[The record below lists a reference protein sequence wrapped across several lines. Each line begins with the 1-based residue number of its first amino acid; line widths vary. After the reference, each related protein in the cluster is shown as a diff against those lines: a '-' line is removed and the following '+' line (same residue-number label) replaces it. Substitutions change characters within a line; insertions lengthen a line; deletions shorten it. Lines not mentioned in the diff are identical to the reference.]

1 MTGATSDATST
12 TNGATSTTSSAT
24 GATIGMTGAAV
35 GESPSRPNVR
45 FRQVGRPLTR
55 TDAPGKVAGRTP
67 YAGDYTMPNMLHM
80 RVVRADVASARLVR
94 LDVSKARALEGV
106 ACVLTAEDL
115 PDRTASTD
123 IPGQVGRK
131 RLDTGQQILVRK
143 RVRYFG
149 EPLALIAAE
158 TRDAADHA
166 LERVEVEL
174 EPVPGV
180 YDPMEAMQPGAPV
193 VTEPDN
199 VVAERRIRKGDVEAG
214 FAEADVIVENTFRTP
229 FQEHAFLEPEVGL
242 AWIDENDVV
251 NIRVSTQVIEHF
263 RPIADALGV
272 PHNKVRIRGALV
284 GGGFGGKEDLTVE
297 VYLAL
302 LAKRTGRPVRLEYS
316 REDSFVGH
324 GKRHPFVLTYRTG
337 VTRNGR
343 ITALDVR
350 MVADSGAYVFLSPY
364 VLLYALV
371 AAPGPYRIDNLNV
384 FARAVATNN
393 MFTSA
398 FRGFGALQACAAYE
412 QQMDEVAKAIGLDR
426 MELRRRNFL
435 KTGEPMSTGFVP
447 PSAIWTDRC
456 AERAWAALGERAPG
470 ERAGAERGLG
480 ERAPGERA
488 GAERGLGARAP
499 GERAGAERGFGERA
513 PGERAGAERGLGECA
528 PGERA
533 GAERGLGERA
543 PGERAGA
550 ERGLGECAPGER
562 GGLAGGASAEGASA
576 RGPIRIGRG
585 IACYQQSYGRL
596 TFLHDTS
603 EAWVGVEMDGTVIVR
618 SGVTDIGAG
627 QVSALGQVAAEA
639 LGVTLD
645 NVVVYNSDSAVTPLA
660 GTTTATRALYMTG
673 NAVKQAAEAVRARL
687 AERAAKELGVA
698 PDEVDMGFNEVFVT
712 DRPER
717 SMPLVDLVRICGS
730 EGIHRSELA
739 MFRAPFTDS
748 LDPETGQGQAHPDY
762 AYGAHAVEVAVDVE
776 TGEVEVLKSVAA
788 HDVGQCINPA
798 AVEGQI
804 QGGAQNGQ
812 GYALSEEMLYEE
824 GRLIT
829 PSFSEYL
836 MPTAMDMPKV
846 ECIILESR
854 SGVGPYGA
862 KGIGEPA
869 MTPVA
874 PAIANAVAD
883 AIGVRVFELPITPE
897 RIVKALQQRGGTG
910 RDDPPA

>member
-1 MTGATSDATST
+1 MMDLTDY
-12 TNGATSTTSSAT
+12 
-24 GATIGMTGAAV
+24 
-35 GESPSRPNVR
+35 PSRALPNVR
-45 FRQVGRPLTR
+45 YRQVGRALAR
-55 TDAPGKVAGRTP
+55 TDAPGKVTGRTP
-67 YAGDYTMPNMLHM
+67 YAGDYTMPGMLHM
-80 RVVRADVASARLVR
+80 KVVRADVASARLAR
-94 LDVSKARALEGV
+94 IDVSRARALAGV
-106 ACVLTAEDL
+106 ACVVTGADL
-115 PDRTASTD
+115 PHGTAATD

-131 RLDTGQQILVRK
+131 QLDTDQPVLVTE

-158 TRDAADHA
+158 TRDIAERAAE
-166 LERVEVEL
+166 LIEVEL
-174 EPVPGV
+174 DPVPGV
-180 YDPMEAMQPGAPV
+180 YDPLEAMKPGAPV
-193 VTEPDN
+193 VTAPDN
-199 VVAERRIRKGDVEAG
+199 IVAERRIRKGDVETG
-214 FAEADVIVENTFRTP
+214 FAEADVVVENTFRTP

-242 AWIDENDVV
+242 AWVDENDVV

-263 RPIADALGV
+263 RPIADAIGV

-302 LAKRTGRPVRLEYS
+302 LAKRTGRPVRLEYT

-324 GKRHPFVLTYRTG
+324 GKRHPFILTYRTG
-337 VTRNGR
+337 VTNDGR
-343 ITALDVR
+343 ITALDVT

-371 AAPGPYRIDNLNV
+371 AAPGPYRVDNLNV

-412 QQMDEVAKAIGLDR
+412 QQMDEVAKAVGLDR
-426 MELRRRNFL
+426 LELRRRNFL
-435 KTGEPMSTGFVP
+435 KTGEPISTGFVP
-447 PSAIWTDRC
+447 PSAIWTDQC
-456 AERAWAALGERAPG
+456 AERAWAALGTPTEPAPA
-470 ERAGAERGLG
+470 AG
-480 ERAPGERA
+480 
-488 GAERGLGARAP
+488 
-499 GERAGAERGFGERA
+499 
-513 PGERAGAERGLGECA
+513 
-528 PGERA
+528 
-533 GAERGLGERA
+533 
-543 PGERAGA
+543 
-550 ERGLGECAPGER
+550 
-562 GGLAGGASAEGASA
+562 
-576 RGPIRIGRG
+576 GPIRIGRG

-603 EAWVGVEMDGTVIVR
+603 EAWVGVEMDGTVVVR

-627 QVSALGQVAAEA
+627 QISALGQIAVEV

-645 NVVVYNSDSAVTPLA
+645 NVVIYNSDSAVTPLA

-673 NAVKQAAEAVRARL
+673 NAVKQAAEGVRARL
-687 AERAAKELGVA
+687 VERAAKAFGVA
-698 PDEVDMGFNEVFVT
+698 PGEIDMGAGEVFVT
-712 DRPER
+712 GDPDR
-717 SMPLVDLVRICGS
+717 SMSLVELVRTCAS

-739 MFRAPFTDS
+739 IFRAPFTDL

-762 AYGAHAVEVAVDVE
+762 VYGAHAVEVSVDTD
-776 TGEVEVLKSVAA
+776 TGEVEVLKSIGA

-824 GRLIT
+824 GRLVT

-846 ECIILESR
+846 ECIVLESR
-854 SGVGPYGA
+854 SGVGPFGA
-862 KGIGEPA
+862 KGVGEPA
-869 MTPVA
+869 MTAVA

-897 RIVKALQQRGGTG
+897 RIVTALQRHG
-910 RDDPPA
+910 AAA

>member
-1 MTGATSDATST
+1 
-12 TNGATSTTSSAT
+12 
-24 GATIGMTGAAV
+24 MTGAAS
-35 GESPSRPNVR
+35 GSPPRPNVR
-45 FRQVGRPLTR
+45 LRQVGRPLTR

-67 YAGDYTMPNMLHM
+67 YAGDYTMPDMLHL
-80 RVVRADVASARLVR
+80 RVVRADLASARLAR

-131 RLDTGQQILVRK
+131 RLDTGQQILVRE

-149 EPLALIAAE
+149 EPLALVAAE

-166 LERVEVEL
+166 VELVEAEL
-174 EPVPGV
+174 EPIPGV

-242 AWIDENDVV
+242 AWVDENDVV
-251 NIRVSTQVIEHF
+251 NIRVSTQVIEHY
-263 RPIADALGV
+263 RPIADAIGA

-302 LAKRTGRPVRLEYS
+302 LAKRTGRPVRLEYT

-324 GKRHPFVLTYRTG
+324 GKRHPFVMTYRTG
-337 VTRNGR
+337 VTGDGR

-371 AAPGPYRIDNLNV
+371 AAPGPYRVDNLNV

-435 KTGEPMSTGFVP
+435 RTGEPTSTGFVP
-447 PSAIWTDRC
+447 PSAIWTDQC
-456 AERAWAALGERAPG
+456 AERAWAALGESGPTRSGSAGDGPAGNAPTG
-470 ERAGAERGLG
+470 GGPAGD
-480 ERAPGERA
+480 AP
-488 GAERGLGARAP
+488 
-499 GERAGAERGFGERA
+499 
-513 PGERAGAERGLGECA
+513 
-528 PGERA
+528 
-533 GAERGLGERA
+533 
-543 PGERAGA
+543 
-550 ERGLGECAPGER
+550 
-562 GGLAGGASAEGASA
+562 AEGS
-576 RGPIRIGRG
+576 IRVGRG

-603 EAWVGVEMDGTVIVR
+603 EAWVGVEMDGTVVVR

-627 QVSALGQVAAEA
+627 QVSALGQIAAEV
-639 LGVTLD
+639 LGATLD

-687 AERAAKELGVA
+687 AERAARELGVA
-698 PDEVDMGFNEVFVT
+698 PGEVDMGFNEVFVI
-712 DRPER
+712 DRPDR
-717 SMPLVDLVRICGS
+717 SMPLVELVRICGA

-739 MFRAPFTDS
+739 MFRAPFTDT

-883 AIGVRVFELPITPE
+883 AIGVRVFEMPITPE
-897 RIVKALQQRGGTG
+897 RIVKALKRHSAVG
-910 RDDPPA
+910 RADPPA

>member
-1 MTGATSDATST
+1 
-12 TNGATSTTSSAT
+12 
-24 GATIGMTGAAV
+24 MTGAAS
-35 GESPSRPNVR
+35 GSPSRPNVR
-45 FRQVGRPLTR
+45 LRQVGRPLTR

-67 YAGDYTMPNMLHM
+67 YAGDYTMPDMLHL
-80 RVVRADVASARLVR
+80 RVVRADRASARLAR

-131 RLDTGQQILVRK
+131 RLDTGQQILVRE

-149 EPLALIAAE
+149 EPLALVAAE
-158 TRDAADHA
+158 TRDVADHA
-166 LERVEVEL
+166 VDLVGVEL

-242 AWIDENDVV
+242 AWVDENDVV
-251 NIRVSTQVIEHF
+251 NIRVSTQVIEHY
-263 RPIADALGV
+263 RPIADAIGV

-302 LAKRTGRPVRLEYS
+302 LAKRTGRPVRLEYT

-324 GKRHPFVLTYRTG
+324 GKRHPFVMTYRTG
-337 VTRNGR
+337 VTGDGR

-371 AAPGPYRIDNLNV
+371 AAPGPYRVDNLNV

-435 KTGEPMSTGFVP
+435 RTGEPTSTGFVP
-447 PSAIWTDRC
+447 PSAIWTDQC
-456 AERAWAALGERAPG
+456 AERAWAALG
-470 ERAGAERGLG
+470 
-480 ERAPGERA
+480 
-488 GAERGLGARAP
+488 ARAI
-499 GERAGAERGFGERA
+499 GGRGPTGS
-513 PGERAGAERGLGECA
+513 GS
-528 PGERA
+528 
-533 GAERGLGERA
+533 
-543 PGERAGA
+543 
-550 ERGLGECAPGER
+550 
-562 GGLAGGASAEGASA
+562 AGGGPAGDAPTGRGPAGDAPAE
-576 RGPIRIGRG
+576 GPIRVGRG

-603 EAWVGVEMDGTVIVR
+603 EAWVGVEMDGTVVVR

-627 QVSALGQVAAEA
+627 QVSALGQIAAEV
-639 LGVTLD
+639 LGATLD

-673 NAVKQAAEAVRARL
+673 NAVKQAAETVRARL
-687 AERAAKELGVA
+687 VERAAREFGVA
-698 PDEVDMGFNEVFVT
+698 PGEVDMGFNEVFAI
-712 DRPER
+712 DRPDR
-717 SMPLVDLVRICGS
+717 SMPLVELVRICGA

-739 MFRAPFTDS
+739 MFRAPFTDT

-776 TGEVEVLKSVAA
+776 TGEVEVLRSVAA

-883 AIGVRVFELPITPE
+883 AIGVRVFEMPITPE
-897 RIVKALQQRGGTG
+897 RIVQALKRRGDGTG
-910 RDDPPA
+910 RLDSPA

>member
-1 MTGATSDATST
+1 
-12 TNGATSTTSSAT
+12 
-24 GATIGMTGAAV
+24 MTGAAS
-35 GESPSRPNVR
+35 GSPSRPNVR
-45 FRQVGRPLTR
+45 LRQVGRPLTR

-67 YAGDYTMPNMLHM
+67 YAGDYTMPDMLHL
-80 RVVRADVASARLVR
+80 RVVRADRASARLVR
-94 LDVSKARALEGV
+94 LDASKARALEGV

-131 RLDTGQQILVRK
+131 RLDTGQQILVRE

-149 EPLALIAAE
+149 EPLALVAAE
-158 TRDAADHA
+158 TRDVADHA
-166 LERVEVEL
+166 VELVEVEL

-242 AWIDENDVV
+242 AWVDENDVV
-251 NIRVSTQVIEHF
+251 NIRVSTQVIEHY
-263 RPIADALGV
+263 RPIADAIGV

-302 LAKRTGRPVRLEYS
+302 LAKRTGRPVRLEYT

-324 GKRHPFVLTYRTG
+324 GKRHPFVMTYRTG
-337 VTRNGR
+337 VTGDGR

-371 AAPGPYRIDNLNV
+371 AAPGPYRVDNLNV

-435 KTGEPMSTGFVP
+435 RTGEPTSTGFVP
-447 PSAIWTDRC
+447 PSAIWTDQC
-456 AERAWAALGERAPG
+456 AERAWAALGEHA
-470 ERAGAERGLG
+470 LG
-480 ERAPGERA
+480 ERSPGEHAPTGSGSA
-488 GAERGLGARAP
+488 GGGPAGDTPIGRGPTERGPAGDAP
-499 GERAGAERGFGERA
+499 AE
-513 PGERAGAERGLGECA
+513 
-528 PGERA
+528 
-533 GAERGLGERA
+533 
-543 PGERAGA
+543 
-550 ERGLGECAPGER
+550 
-562 GGLAGGASAEGASA
+562 
-576 RGPIRIGRG
+576 GPIRVGRG

-603 EAWVGVEMDGTVIVR
+603 EAWVGVEMDGTVVVR

-627 QVSALGQVAAEA
+627 QVSALGQIAAEV
-639 LGVTLD
+639 LGATLD

-673 NAVKQAAEAVRARL
+673 NAVKQAAEALRARL
-687 AERAAKELGVA
+687 VERAAREFGVA
-698 PDEVDMGFNEVFVT
+698 PGEVDMGFNEVFAV
-712 DRPER
+712 DRPDR
-717 SMPLVDLVRICGS
+717 SMPLVELVRICGA

-776 TGEVEVLKSVAA
+776 TGEVEVLRSVAA

-883 AIGVRVFELPITPE
+883 AIGVRVFEMPITPE
-897 RIVKALQQRGGTG
+897 RIVQALKRRGDAG
-910 RDDPPA
+910 RVDSPA

>member
-1 MTGATSDATST
+1 
-12 TNGATSTTSSAT
+12 
-24 GATIGMTGAAV
+24 MTGAA
-35 GESPSRPNVR
+35 GGSPSRPNVR
-45 FRQVGRPLTR
+45 LRQVGRPLTR

-67 YAGDYTMPNMLHM
+67 YAGDYTMPDMLHL
-80 RVVRADVASARLVR
+80 RVVRADLASARLAR

-131 RLDTGQQILVRK
+131 RLDTGQQILVRE

-149 EPLALIAAE
+149 EPLALVAAE

-166 LERVEVEL
+166 VELVEAEL
-174 EPVPGV
+174 EPIPGV

-242 AWIDENDVV
+242 AWVDENDVV
-251 NIRVSTQVIEHF
+251 NIRVSTQVIEHY
-263 RPIADALGV
+263 RPIADAIGA

-302 LAKRTGRPVRLEYS
+302 LAKRTGRPVRLEYT

-324 GKRHPFVLTYRTG
+324 GKRHPFVMTYRTG
-337 VTRNGR
+337 VTRDGR

-371 AAPGPYRIDNLNV
+371 AAPGPYRVDNLNV

-435 KTGEPMSTGFVP
+435 RTGEPTSTGFVP
-447 PSAIWTDRC
+447 PSAIWTDQC

-470 ERAGAERGLG
+470 ERASTTGGGPAEYGPAG
-480 ERAPGERA
+480 DAP
-488 GAERGLGARAP
+488 AE
-499 GERAGAERGFGERA
+499 
-513 PGERAGAERGLGECA
+513 
-528 PGERA
+528 
-533 GAERGLGERA
+533 
-543 PGERAGA
+543 
-550 ERGLGECAPGER
+550 
-562 GGLAGGASAEGASA
+562 
-576 RGPIRIGRG
+576 GPIRVGRG

-603 EAWVGVEMDGTVIVR
+603 EAWVGVEMDGAVVVR

-627 QVSALGQVAAEA
+627 QVSALGQIAAEV
-639 LGVTLD
+639 LGATLD

-687 AERAAKELGVA
+687 AERAARELGVA
-698 PDEVDMGFNEVFVT
+698 PGEVDMGFNEVFVI
-712 DRPER
+712 DRPDR
-717 SMPLVDLVRICGS
+717 SMPLVELVRICGA

-739 MFRAPFTDS
+739 MFRAPFTDT

-883 AIGVRVFELPITPE
+883 AIGVRVFEMPITPE
-897 RIVKALQQRGGTG
+897 RIVKALKRRGDAG
-910 RDDPPA
+910 RADPPA

>member
-1 MTGATSDATST
+1 MTSATSETR
-12 TNGATSTTSSAT
+12 
-24 GATIGMTGAAV
+24 
-35 GESPSRPNVR
+35 SRPNIR

-55 TDAPGKVAGRTP
+55 TDAPGKVTGRTP
-67 YAGDYTMPNMLHM
+67 YAGDYVMPGMLHM
-80 RVVRADVASARLVR
+80 RVVRADIASAGLVR
-94 LDVSKARALEGV
+94 LDVSRARALEGV
-106 ACVLTAEDL
+106 ACVLTAADL

-131 RLDTGQQILVRK
+131 RLDTGQQVLVRE

-158 TRDAADHA
+158 TRDIADHA
-166 LERVEVEL
+166 MELVEFEL
-174 EPVPGV
+174 DPIPGV
-180 YDPMEAMQPGAPV
+180 YDPLEAMKPGAPI
-193 VTEPDN
+193 VTAPDN
-199 VVAERRIRKGDVEAG
+199 IVAERRIVKGDVEAG
-214 FAEADVIVENTFRTP
+214 FAAADVIVENTYRTP

-263 RPIADALGV
+263 RPIADAIGV

-302 LAKRTGRPVRLEYS
+302 LAKRTGRPVRLEYT

-337 VTRNGR
+337 VTRDGR
-343 ITALDVR
+343 ITALEVQ

-371 AAPGPYRIDNLNV
+371 AAPGPYRIDNLSV

-398 FRGFGALQACAAYE
+398 FRGFGGLQACAAYE
-412 QQMDEVAKAIGLDR
+412 QQMDEVARAVGLDR
-426 MELRRRNFL
+426 LELRRRNFL
-435 KTGEPMSTGFVP
+435 RTGEPMSTGFVP
-447 PSAIWTDRC
+447 PSAIWTDQC
-456 AERAWAALGERAPG
+456 AERAWAALGEPAP
-470 ERAGAERGLG
+470 ESALE
-480 ERAPGERA
+480 P
-488 GAERGLGARAP
+488 
-499 GERAGAERGFGERA
+499 
-513 PGERAGAERGLGECA
+513 
-528 PGERA
+528 
-533 GAERGLGERA
+533 
-543 PGERAGA
+543 
-550 ERGLGECAPGER
+550 
-562 GGLAGGASAEGASA
+562 ASSESP
-576 RGPIRIGRG
+576 RRIGRG

-603 EAWVGVEMDGTVIVR
+603 EAWVGIEMDGTVVVR

-627 QVSALGQVAAEA
+627 QVSALGQIAAEV

-645 NVVVYNSDSAVTPLA
+645 KVVIYNSDSAVTPLA

-673 NAVKQAAEAVRARL
+673 NAAKQAAEGVRARL
-687 AERAAKELGVA
+687 VERAAKEFGVE
-698 PDEVDMGFNEVFVT
+698 PGEVDMGFNEVFVA
-712 DRPER
+712 DRPEK
-717 SMPLVDLVRICGS
+717 SMPMVELVRLCGA

-739 MFRAPFTDS
+739 MFRAPFTDV

-762 AYGAHAVEVAVDVE
+762 VYGAHAVEVAVDID
-776 TGEVEVLKSVAA
+776 TGEVDVLKSVAA
-788 HDVGQCINPA
+788 HDVGQCINQA

-812 GYALSEEMLYEE
+812 GYALSEEMLYDE

-883 AIGVRVFELPITPE
+883 AIGVRVFEMPITPE
-897 RIVKALQQRGGTG
+897 RIVMALKR
-910 RDDPPA
+910 RDATDRHRPAS